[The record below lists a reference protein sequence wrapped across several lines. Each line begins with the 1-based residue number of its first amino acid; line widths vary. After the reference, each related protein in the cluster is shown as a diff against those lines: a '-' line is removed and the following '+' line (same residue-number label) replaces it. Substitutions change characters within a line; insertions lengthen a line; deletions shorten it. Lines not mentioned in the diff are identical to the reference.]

1 MMEHRLPLVT
11 RWTVY
16 ALGAVEGQRVRRPRD
31 PVAAWLLRRHPN
43 LLPAFAAPSIL
54 AMIRA
59 RASIV
64 DRMIEDEAYRAHKHG
79 QRLGYWGFGGGLD
92 ARWYRLRPLLDP
104 ITQIHCEVEEPE
116 VIDFKNAALGAST
129 FSSAW
134 QRIQRVP
141 SREDKWTVQDAAG
154 DVTLVVLEGVA
165 SRLGLEGVKRM
176 LGRVRRDAPNARV
189 VVDLPG
195 ILQSAAS
202 SGPAIAISSSA
213 TRWSSPEA
221 TSAAALDGADIVRL
235 GWKVEEDVWLA
246 GRPELRAPSGMP
258 LCAGMEP
265 LRVLKLVPLES

>member
-1 MMEHRLPLVT
+1 MLEHRLPIVT

-31 PVAAWLLRRHPN
+31 PVAAWLLRRHPE

-64 DRMIEDEAYRAHKHG
+64 DRMIEDEAQRVRRKG
-79 QRLGYWGFGGGLD
+79 QRLDYWGFGGGLD

-116 VIDFKNAALGAST
+116 VIDFKNAALSASN
-129 FSSAW
+129 FNGAW

-141 SREDKWTVQDAAG
+141 VREDRWTVQDAAG

-165 SRLGLEGVKRM
+165 SRLGLESVKRM
-176 LGRVRRDAPNARV
+176 LGRVARDAPNARV

-195 ILQSAAS
+195 ILQAAATT
-202 SGPAIAISSSA
+202 GPTIAVSSSA
-213 TRWSSPEA
+213 TRWTNPRA
-221 TSAAALDGADIVRL
+221 TSCGELDGLDLARL
-235 GWKVEEDVWLA
+235 GWRVEEDVWLA
-246 GRPELRAPSGMP
+246 GRPELRAPSGMAVCP
-258 LCAGMEP
+258 GLEP
-265 LRVLKLVPLES
+265 LRVLKLIATG